1 MNKSLSE
8 TDITTMDK
16 NYCETPTTSTFV
28 STRIKRKR
36 EEEDLTMEFSKF
48 KEEIKE
54 LISSLTIPQEN
65 ELKKIAPTLSEIQK
79 SNRNIENSIAFLTA
93 QNEEYKKS
101 IQKLETQAQEDRK
114 YISLL
119 EEKVEDL
126 QKGMRKASFEIK
138 NVPKVKNETKQ
149 DLIEMVT
156 TLSNNIGCTLSRN
169 DVKDIYRVR
178 GKKEGMSNTP
188 IIVETSSTLLKN
200 DILTMSKTFNAKHK
214 AKLCAKH
221 LGLRTSEDTPIFIT
235 ENLTAKSARLHFL
248 GRDLVKS
255 KLYKFC
261 WTSYGK
267 VYIRKDENS
276 PVIMLQNEMQI
287 QQLFNV
293 N

>member
-1 MNKSLSE
+1 
-8 TDITTMDK
+8 
-16 NYCETPTTSTFV
+16 
-28 STRIKRKR
+28 
-36 EEEDLTMEFSKF
+36 
-48 KEEIKE
+48 
-54 LISSLTIPQEN
+54 
-65 ELKKIAPTLSEIQK
+65 
-79 SNRNIENSIAFLTA
+79 
-93 QNEEYKKS
+93 
-101 IQKLETQAQEDRK
+101 
-114 YISLL
+114 
-119 EEKVEDL
+119 
-126 QKGMRKASFEIK
+126 
-138 NVPKVKNETKQ
+138 
-149 DLIEMVT
+149 MVT

-293 N
+293 NWLDSFTFLLYPFYKTYNCINDTLKPQNLTHYVLPLMYFILAYLNSTVLIYIHTELPLTLLIISSFIVRLYYIPLQYLRIIILYFNTLSNTYYTQLQLHTIIIIIDFIIIPLKVRYINIFYLLCYAMKLIFSLIFYG